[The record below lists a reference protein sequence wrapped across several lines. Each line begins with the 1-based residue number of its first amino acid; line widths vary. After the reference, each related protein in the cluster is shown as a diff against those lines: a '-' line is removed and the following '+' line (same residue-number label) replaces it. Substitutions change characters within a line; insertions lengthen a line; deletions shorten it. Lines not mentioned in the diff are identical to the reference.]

1 MRTYVLT
8 YCLTWSDQNRAYGG
22 TYPKHKY
29 GILSILTPRLSPL
42 SKSTYGYDGALTKL
56 SNGYLRD
63 GALLFF
69 DSYRSDTYL
78 TEPPRSGWV
87 YRGPRNGASR
97 RHATT
102 DAEWYRWSF
111 LMVRG
116 RGGGAFWLY
125 YTPTEYAVV
134 FYFIRRSHLIY
145 VTKRI

>member
-69 DSYRSDTYL
+69 DSYRSDTYIL
-78 TEPPRSGWV
+78 NRTAAERVGIQRTSEWGKQAACN
-87 YRGPRNGASR
+87 YRR
-97 RHATT
+97 
-102 DAEWYRWSF
+102 
-111 LMVRG
+111 
-116 RGGGAFWLY
+116 
-125 YTPTEYAVV
+125 
-134 FYFIRRSHLIY
+134 
-145 VTKRI
+145 